1 MADWYYALEGRQLG
15 PVTDAELEKF
25 VGEGV
30 ITAATLVWRSGM
42 AQWQPY
48 DAVRAPTGGTVPPLL
63 PIDPSATTEACSQ
76 CGVLFSLDDL
86 ISYQGLFICAAC
98 KPLFFQKVR
107 EGATPKGWLDYAG
120 VGMRFIAVL
129 IDGLVITIPFVIV
142 MTVVIASATPNQNET
157 LAPFLVLFIE
167 LFILVAWGAYEIWFI
182 GRFGATPGKMICK
195 MKVVTPEGRAISY
208 GRSTARFFAKQLSG
222 MICYVGYI
230 MALFDKD
237 RQTLHDR
244 ICNTRVIR
252 A

>member
-15 PVTDAELEKF
+15 PVTDAEIQKF
-25 VGEGV
+25 AGEGV
-30 ITAATLVWRSGM
+30 VTASTLVWKSGM

-48 DAVRAPTGGTVPPLL
+48 ESVRASTEGAVP
-63 PIDPSATTEACSQ
+63 PIDPAIATTAEACSQ
-76 CGVLFSLDDL
+76 CGALFSLDNL
-86 ISYQGLFICAAC
+86 ISYQGLFVCAAC

-120 VGMRFIAVL
+120 VGMRFLAVM
-129 IDGLVITIPFVIV
+129 IDGIIITIPFVIL
-142 MTVVIASATPNQNET
+142 MTVGIAAAAPSEGGP
-157 LAPFLVLFIE
+157 LGPFLVLLLE
-167 LFILVAWGAYEIWFI
+167 LAILVGWGAYEIWFI

-195 MKVVTPEGRAISY
+195 IKVVTPEGGAISY

-222 MICYVGYI
+222 MICYIGYI